1 MDRDQIR
8 SFILEIIRLIQQANL
23 IDQKEMEEIISDVE
37 FDFCNG
43 R

>member
-8 SFILEIIRLIQQANL
+8 SFILEIIHLIQQANL

-37 FDFCNG
+37 FDFYNG